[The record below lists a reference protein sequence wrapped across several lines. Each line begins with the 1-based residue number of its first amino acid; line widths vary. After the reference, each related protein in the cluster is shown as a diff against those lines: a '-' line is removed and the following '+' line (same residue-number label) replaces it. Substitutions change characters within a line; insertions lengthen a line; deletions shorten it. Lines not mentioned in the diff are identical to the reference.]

1 MSVINYS
8 TTRTKILSF
17 FSMLLGAFL
26 MVVLVLSFNKPV
38 AKKEEAPKKESRF
51 VKMASTPPPVAPKPK
66 PKPKPKTQTPKA
78 PLPNLD
84 SLLGGIE
91 MNIPEFA
98 TDDIAGD
105 GSDVLGDMARDAAM
119 NEGSVDSKPRVA
131 SRSPMEYPDDAMK
144 KRIKGYVIVNL
155 LIAADGSVEA
165 AQVLESSPSG
175 VFDAVAVNGV
185 RNWRFIPA
193 KYKGNPVKVWAKQKI
208 RFDFN

>member
-1 MSVINYS
+1 
-8 TTRTKILSF
+8 
-17 FSMLLGAFL
+17 
-26 MVVLVLSFNKPV
+26 
-38 AKKEEAPKKESRF
+38 
-51 VKMASTPPPVAPKPK
+51 
-66 PKPKPKTQTPKA
+66 
-78 PLPNLD
+78 
-84 SLLGGIE
+84 
-91 MNIPEFA
+91 
-98 TDDIAGD
+98 
-105 GSDVLGDMARDAAM
+105 
-119 NEGSVDSKPRVA
+119 
-131 SRSPMEYPDDAMK
+131 MEYPDDAMK